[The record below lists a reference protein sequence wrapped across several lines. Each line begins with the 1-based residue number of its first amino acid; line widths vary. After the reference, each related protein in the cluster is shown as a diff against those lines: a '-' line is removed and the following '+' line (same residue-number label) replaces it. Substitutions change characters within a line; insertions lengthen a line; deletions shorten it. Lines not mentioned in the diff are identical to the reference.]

1 MENGEWRCVTTCL
14 TAVIIFMDSEIRFEI
29 KYFPFIRLIRHTK
42 VLQIQCSADSVSLV
56 DGEGGAAE
64 QDGEDVSTV
73 QYSTVQY
80 LSRMVRMST
89 LPDTA
94 AAISAVSP
102 FRPAAQFTSTP
113 SRSSWI
119 TWQAL
124 VSSS

>member
-14 TAVIIFMDSEIRFEI
+14 TRAVIIFMDSEMRFEI
-29 KYFPFIRLIRHTK
+29 KYFPFIRIIRQTK

-80 LSRMVRMST
+80 ST
-89 LPDTA
+89 
-94 AAISAVSP
+94 VS
-102 FRPAAQFTSTP
+102 T
-113 SRSSWI
+113 
-119 TWQAL
+119 
-124 VSSS
+124 